1 MVSRNIKNIVTESFW
16 MAIDAIRKNKLRS
29 SLTLL
34 GISIGVFSVIGV
46 MTAIRTLESSIASG
60 LNVFATNTF
69 VIQKYPEVNF
79 GSNREYRKRKNIDF
93 SQYQKFK
100 SRSILPI
107 LVSVLEG
114 SSVRNV
120 RYKDRIVKNYVDLI
134 GGDDGTIRFYNTYI
148 SDGRN
153 FIEDDIH
160 FKRNVCVL
168 GMDVVDRLFPFEDP
182 ISKKIKV
189 DGLDYFVIGVT
200 ERQGE
205 AFGQSKDNFIAIP
218 ISTYLERFSEK
229 WTTLSIHVESSSEST
244 FEKTK
249 DEAIGLMRSIRK
261 VKPEDDNDF
270 EVWRAFTPSELLP
283 QLSYFGIN
291 ADEQID
297 QLTDPLQDSFENAV
311 SEAANATNVI
321 PSLADTV
328 ALGQKGLKSLA
339 NKLEAQSKS
348 VNSLVNKM
356 NDLNRKI
363 TEGTNLLKDAMTYGP
378 LSLDAH
384 LIGPDLQLRS
394 NSEFVDA
401 VDRALSDATDPNRP
415 TFGPPAAKDIAASQG
430 SIEAALRGEAP
441 IVQNT
446 TMWFGIVLTIQAEN
460 KTALGNQ
467 MNTIAN
473 FLSIDDSPIDLDKT
487 DQLTNLFG

>member
-218 ISTYLERFSEK
+218 ISTYLERFSDK

-270 EVWRAFTPSELLP
+270 EVVTNTEMIEQFSGFTNGVKLFALCVSVIALVVAGIGIMNIMLVSVTERIKEIGIRKAIGATKKDILTQFLMEAIFLSEFGGIVGIIMGVAGGNMVAIIFNIPAVIPIDWAVIGLVVCSAIGIGFGIYPAWRAA
-283 QLSYFGIN
+283 QL
-291 ADEQID
+291 
-297 QLTDPLQDSFENAV
+297 DPIESLRFE
-311 SEAANATNVI
+311 
-321 PSLADTV
+321 
-328 ALGQKGLKSLA
+328 
-339 NKLEAQSKS
+339 
-348 VNSLVNKM
+348 
-356 NDLNRKI
+356 
-363 TEGTNLLKDAMTYGP
+363 
-378 LSLDAH
+378 
-384 LIGPDLQLRS
+384 
-394 NSEFVDA
+394 
-401 VDRALSDATDPNRP
+401 
-415 TFGPPAAKDIAASQG
+415 
-430 SIEAALRGEAP
+430 
-441 IVQNT
+441 
-446 TMWFGIVLTIQAEN
+446 
-460 KTALGNQ
+460 
-467 MNTIAN
+467 
-473 FLSIDDSPIDLDKT
+473 
-487 DQLTNLFG
+487 

>member
-79 GSNREYRKRKNIDF
+79 GSNREYRKRKNLDF

-100 SRSILPI
+100 SRSTLPV

-120 RYKDRIVKNYVDLI
+120 RYKDRIVKNYVELI
-134 GGDDGTIRFYNTYI
+134 GGDDGTIRFYNTYL

-218 ISTYLERFSEK
+218 ISTYLERFSDK

-270 EVWRAFTPSELLP
+270 EVVTNTEMIEQFSGFTSGVKLFALCVSVIALVVAGIGIMNIMLVSVTERIKEIGIRKAIGATKKDILTQFLMEAIFLSEFGGIVGIVMGVAGGNMVAVVFNIPAVIPIDWAVIGLVVCSAIGIGFGIYPAWRAA
-283 QLSYFGIN
+283 QL
-291 ADEQID
+291 
-297 QLTDPLQDSFENAV
+297 DPIESLRFE
-311 SEAANATNVI
+311 
-321 PSLADTV
+321 
-328 ALGQKGLKSLA
+328 
-339 NKLEAQSKS
+339 
-348 VNSLVNKM
+348 
-356 NDLNRKI
+356 
-363 TEGTNLLKDAMTYGP
+363 
-378 LSLDAH
+378 
-384 LIGPDLQLRS
+384 
-394 NSEFVDA
+394 
-401 VDRALSDATDPNRP
+401 
-415 TFGPPAAKDIAASQG
+415 
-430 SIEAALRGEAP
+430 
-441 IVQNT
+441 
-446 TMWFGIVLTIQAEN
+446 
-460 KTALGNQ
+460 
-467 MNTIAN
+467 
-473 FLSIDDSPIDLDKT
+473 
-487 DQLTNLFG
+487 